1 MTESH
6 EYYMSLALA
15 QARLAWDHGEI
26 PVGAI
31 VTDSQGRVIA
41 QGFNQTIT
49 TDDPTAH
56 AEIVAMRNAGRVISD
71 YRLTGLNLYVTL
83 EPCTMCCGAIIHARF
98 SKVFFGA
105 PDPRTGGCGSVFDIL
120 GDTRHN
126 HHAEVLGGVLKDECS
141 ELLKA
146 FFKERRR
153 LQKEIKKSV

>member
-1 MTESH
+1 MA
-6 EYYMSLALA
+6 LALA

-56 AEIVAMRNAGRVISD
+56 AEIVAMRSAGRVISD

-83 EPCTMCCGAIIHARF
+83 EPCTMCCGAGGGLTT
-98 SKVFFGA
+98 S
-105 PDPRTGGCGSVFDIL
+105 PR
-120 GDTRHN
+120 
-126 HHAEVLGGVLKDECS
+126 
-141 ELLKA
+141 
-146 FFKERRR
+146 
-153 LQKEIKKSV
+153 